1 MKKMRFAIAALAV
14 VALVGVTTA
23 EVMAGPGCGGKTT
36 TKASSSCGSK
46 ASATKADAKAG
57 CAATCTDAQKAAAG
71 CASSCAKATKTAS
84 ACSDDCVKACCAGKT
99 AMKAC
104 NYTEAQC
111 ASYMH
116 DRYKSH
122 GWLGIEMNMDGDMP
136 VLTRV
141 ADGSPAQKGG
151 FQVGDVLTSVNGIG
165 FSKANESVLNEMY
178 KNGFKIGQEVV
189 YTANRDG
196 SIVTLNAKL
205 TKISDTAL
213 AQMITGHNQGYT
225 HKATDQAENIG
236 S

>member
-14 VALVGVTTA
+14 VALVGMTTA
-23 EVMAGPGCGGKTT
+23 EVMAGPGCGGKAT
-36 TKASSSCGSK
+36 
-46 ASATKADAKAG
+46 TKADAKAG
-57 CAATCTDAQKAAAG
+57 CAASCTSAQKAAAG
-71 CASSCAKATKTAS
+71 CAKATKTAS
-84 ACSDDCVKACCAGKT
+84 ACGADCTKACCADKG

-111 ASYMH
+111 ASYMQE
-116 DRYKSH
+116 RYKSH
-122 GWLGIEMNMDGDMP
+122 GWLGIEMNMDGVQP

-141 ADGSPAQKGG
+141 VDGSPAHKGG

-165 FSKANESVLNEMY
+165 FSQANQTVLNEMY

-196 SIVTLNAKL
+196 SIVSLNAKL
-205 TKISDTAL
+205 TKISDAAL
-213 AQMITGHNQGYT
+213 AQMITGHNKGYN
-225 HKATDQAENIG
+225 HKATEKAENIK